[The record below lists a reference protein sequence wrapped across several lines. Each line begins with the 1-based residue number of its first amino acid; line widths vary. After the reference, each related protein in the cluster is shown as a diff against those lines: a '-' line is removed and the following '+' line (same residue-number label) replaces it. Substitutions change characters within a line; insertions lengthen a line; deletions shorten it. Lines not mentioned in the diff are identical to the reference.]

1 MPRITESQYPGLAQF
16 LVELKD
22 EGQLPWESEKG
33 PNVRDAVR
41 ADERF
46 QGAIKE
52 KGSIIPLRDLYRKTK
67 LASDGEVKS
76 SGAVVKPI
84 RTKGRNW
91 KAGVWAARNEGMG
104 LTLLSTATGLSMA
117 DLKKVLAEDPV
128 NGGENLK
135 RSYGLNEDGSPK
147 WSEGAAKIHAARIAA
162 EADDSEEDDE
172 VTETQEA
179 PKPKRR
185 RRPVKKTVVSADGEV
200 SEEDAS

>member
-1 MPRITESQYPGLAQF
+1 MPRLNESQYPGLAQF

-52 KGSIIPLRDLYRKTK
+52 KGSIIPLRDLYRATK

-76 SGAVVKPI
+76 SGQTVSKINP
-84 RTKGRNW
+84 KGRGG
-91 KAGVWAARNEGMG
+91 KERVWAARRSGMG
-104 LTLLSTATGLSMA
+104 LTLLGAATGLDQKA
-117 DLKKVLAEDPV
+117 LKAILAQAPD
-128 NGGENLK
+128 GDQMLQ